1 MSEQVSNAARAGEMW
16 DFTTANSNLPTT
28 TTRVFGRR
36 DSIELF
42 IRDLN
47 GTRLLSIVG
56 AGGIGKTTVALAV
69 AEEAIESFKDGVW
82 LADFAPLKEPGLVPY
97 TIAAATGLV
106 VHSANVMAALC
117 RFLRDRETLLVLDNC
132 EHMVDAIGPC
142 VAQLLGEAPRV
153 RVLTTSR
160 APLRLTGELVH
171 RLPGLATPPASTDL
185 TAKDALTFPA
195 IELFV
200 ERATDRLESFSLR
213 DADAPAVA
221 DICRNLDGIA
231 LAIELAAMRIDVFG
245 VHGLQKQLDDRF
257 RVLGERR
264 AGLERHRTLA
274 ATLDWSYGLLPAR
287 EAALLR
293 VVSVFAG
300 VFSLDDASA
309 ISTIPPGEA
318 ARLLTELASQS
329 LLSADADGGVVT
341 YRPLE
346 TTRAYCL
353 EKLLAS
359 GEDEAVR
366 LRHAEYVCEVTQ
378 RAAGELAQRPAREWG
393 AVYGRYLDDLRAALA
408 WAGAAA
414 GQRELLIRLTTA
426 GTVLWNH
433 FSLTDES
440 RTHLSRA
447 VSEVHQSGAAGTR
460 VELNLQLALAGA
472 ILYTRGIVPEAKQ
485 AMDRARDI
493 AVRLDETGSHLSCL
507 RMLGTYELF
516 SGDNETG
523 IRTLEAFVAM
533 AIANDPSAV
542 AEGESHLGCGE
553 MFIGRLESA
562 RRRHERLLA
571 QGQQDLDDSTS
582 LRFFY
587 NNSISV
593 LIVLSQV
600 QWLTGSPGAA
610 ERTAAT
616 VVEYG
621 LKTRH
626 ELSLS
631 ICLAFVCLVHLW
643 AGLDE
648 LCAQHAAMLDDLVER
663 HGIVTWRPIPS
674 FCRGALASRDEATR
688 AEGIALLER
697 TVAEC
702 RAIGHIARLPYYMA
716 VLAEAQAKHGRL
728 QEAEATIR
736 DALALT
742 TKNEDNW
749 SLPELLRIHAFVL
762 AAQDRPQEQEFVLLR
777 SIDLAQQL
785 GAWSWRLRAA
795 IDLGRLWQAQAR
807 TLDAK
812 RLLQPIFDSFSDG
825 FETRDLVVAAQV
837 LAELQ

>member
-1 MSEQVSNAARAGEMW
+1 MSEQVIDGAQAGEMW
-16 DFTTANSNLPTT
+16 DPATANSNLPTT
-28 TTRVFGRR
+28 TTRVVGRR
-36 DSIELF
+36 EIIEL
-42 IRDLN
+42 ITQDLRSA
-47 GTRLLSIVG
+47 RLVSIVG

-69 AEEAIESFKDGVW
+69 AEDAIESFKDGVW
-82 LADFAPLKEPGLVPY
+82 LVDFAPLKEPSLVPY

-117 RFLRDRETLLVLDNC
+117 RFLRNRETLLVLDNC
-132 EHMVDAIGPC
+132 EHITDAVGPC
-142 VAQLLGEAPRV
+142 VAQILEEAPGV
-153 RVLTTSR
+153 RILTTSR
-160 APLRLTGELVH
+160 ALLRLTGEQVH
-171 RLPGLATPPASTDL
+171 RLPGLETPPVSSDL

-200 ERATDRLESFSLR
+200 ERATDRLESFSLT

-245 VHGLQKQLDDRF
+245 VRGLQKQLDDRF
-257 RVLGERR
+257 RLVGGRR

-274 ATLDWSYGLLPAR
+274 ATLDWSYGLLPEH

-309 ISTIPPGEA
+309 ISNVPPGEA
-318 ARLLTELASQS
+318 ATSLAELAAQS
-329 LLSADADGGVVT
+329 LLSVDADAGGVI

-366 LRHAEYVCEVTQ
+366 LRHAEYICEVIQT
-378 RAAGELAQRPAREWG
+378 AAGELAQRPAREWG
-393 AVYGRYLDDLRAALA
+393 AAYGRYLDDLRAALA
-408 WAGAAA
+408 CAGADP
-414 GQRELLIRLTTA
+414 GQRALLIRLTTA

-433 FSLTDES
+433 FSLTAES
-440 RTHLSRA
+440 RIHLSRA
-447 VSEVHQSGAAGTR
+447 VSELREAGSVGTA

-485 AMDRARDI
+485 AMDRGREI
-493 AVRLDETGSHLSCL
+493 AVLLNDTASHLSCL
-507 RMLGTYELF
+507 RMIGTYELF

-523 IRTLEAFVAM
+523 IRTLETFVSM
-533 AIANDPSAV
+533 AIADDPSAV
-542 AEGESHLGCGE
+542 AEGETHLGCGE

-562 RRRHERLLA
+562 RQRLERLYAKGL
-571 QGQQDLDDSTS
+571 QDLDDATS

-587 NNSISV
+587 NNSISIM
-593 LIVLSQV
+593 IVLSQV

-610 ERTAAT
+610 ERTAAM
-616 VVEYG
+616 VVDYG
-621 LKTRH
+621 LKTSH

-631 ICLAFVCLVHLW
+631 IGLAFVCLVHFW

-648 LCAQHAAMLDDLVER
+648 LCHEHAAMLDDLVER
-663 HGIVTWRPIPS
+663 HGIVTWRPIAT
-674 FCRGALASRDEATR
+674 FCRGALASRHEETR
-688 AEGIALLER
+688 SEGIETLER

-716 VLAEAQAKHGRL
+716 VLAEALTKQGRL

-736 DALALT
+736 DALALA
-742 TKNEDNW
+742 TKNSDNW
-749 SLPELLRIHAFVL
+749 SLPELLRIQAFVL
-762 AAQDRPQEQEFVLLR
+762 AAQGQQKEQEAALMKSIELAQKLGASSWQLR
-777 SIDLAQQL
+777 SASDLA
-785 GAWSWRLRAA
+785 
-795 IDLGRLWQAQAR
+795 RLWQTQSR
-807 TLDAK
+807 TIEAK
-812 RLLQPIFDSFSDG
+812 RLLQPVFDTFTDG
-825 FETRDLVVAAQV
+825 FETRDLTVAAKL